1 MRTDSTFFDCFG
13 KNKVVWHTKQI
24 DSRSVA
30 ISNKQQ
36 IAQRADVYGEDS
48 DWFKVHVRGEF
59 PAAGELLRRERHG

>member
-1 MRTDSTFFDCFG
+1 MRTDGTFFDCFG

-36 IAQRADVYGEDS
+36 IAQRADVYGEDR
-48 DWFKVHVRGEF
+48 KL
-59 PAAGELLRRERHG
+59 A